1 MRNAFPLGVSD
12 AVCLAAL
19 NVMLT
24 IQHKMSASLAYG

>member
-12 AVCLAAL
+12 AVRLAIL
-19 NVMLT
+19 NVRLT